1 MNKTLAVIFSRQ
13 PLFRAGVVMS
23 LSDAHDIEI
32 IQSREFSHEALRELD
47 TTPPDVI
54 IADIDDASHD
64 PFNVIQAIKRHL
76 PNIGIIV
83 ISRSDDDDRIFL
95 ALKSQAAAYATRDIT
110 KEELTKAVRRV
121 AQGEYPINETFL
133 NRPKVASKVVQQFQ
147 KLASD
152 NDEIE
157 LLTPLT
163 TREKEVLTYIA
174 RGYPN
179 KQIADELN
187 ISEQT
192 IKNHVTSSLRKLNA
206 NSRTHAV
213 VQAIKQGLISAG

>member
-1 MNKTLAVIFSRQ
+1 MDKILAVIFSHQ
-13 PLFRAGVVMS
+13 PLFRAGVAMS
-23 LSDAHDIEI
+23 LSDLKEIEI
-32 IQSREFSHEALRELD
+32 LRSCAFSYEALRELD
-47 TTPPDVI
+47 TMPPDVI
-54 IADIDDASHD
+54 IADIDDTAD
-64 PFNVIQAIKRHL
+64 NPYNVIQIIKRHL

-83 ISRSDDDDRIFL
+83 ISRSDDDDRVFL

-110 KEELTKAVRRV
+110 KEELVNAVRRV
-121 AQGEYPINETFL
+121 AKGEYPINETFL
-133 NRPKVASKVVQQFQ
+133 SRPRVAGKVVQQFQ
-147 KLASD
+147 KLSNG
-152 NDEIE
+152 NDDVE

-163 TREKEVLTYIA
+163 PREKEVLTYIA

-179 KQIADELN
+179 KQIADELD

>member
-1 MNKTLAVIFSRQ
+1 MDRILAVIFSHQ

-23 LSDAHDIEI
+23 LSDARDIEI
-32 IQSREFSHEALRELD
+32 VQSCEFSHRVLRELD
-47 TTPPDVI
+47 TEPPDVI
-54 IADIDDASHD
+54 IADIDDRADD
-64 PFNVIQAIKRHL
+64 PFYVVLAIKRHL

-95 ALKSQAAAYATRDIT
+95 ALKSQASAYATRDIT
-110 KEELTKAVRRV
+110 KEELIKVVRRV
-121 AQGEYPINETFL
+121 ARGEYPINETFL
-133 NRPKVASKVVQQFQ
+133 NRPNVAGKVVQQFQ
-147 KLASD
+147 RLATNN
-152 NDEIE
+152 NDIE

-163 TREKEVLTYIA
+163 PREKEVLTYIA
-174 RGYPN
+174 QGYPN
-179 KQIADELN
+179 KQIADELK